1 MLSWADIFAF
11 PTLDGPYGLVV
22 DEAIACSLPIVGTSA
37 AGEIRD
43 RVEKGINGYIVPLED
58 SLALADRML
67 HLVNNPELCGQMGKV
82 SAGKSLDIPLS
93 GGCSNL
99 ILSHAGSLTMSE
111 AMQFQ
116 VSTPYRANS
125 IVNIARTVALA
136 GQLDRFYTS
145 FYLARWQSVAQRLP
159 LIGSRLAQ
167 ELSRRAFPG
176 IAATCVTTEASTWE
190 LLHVGSRR
198 LFKLWP
204 GIVDNL
210 MYRVKARFD
219 TAVARQ
225 LTRQPTEIF
234 IGMYGASLE
243 SFRVVH
249 HQDGLA
255 VLNFVNSHP
264 TEHNRYLMEL
274 AGLKAP
280 HHELIPAWMAQRVE
294 LELSTADLVLVP
306 SRFVADQLR
315 SHGVAEEK
323 IALIPYG
330 VDLRAFYPRERQ
342 IDKKTPL
349 ECLYVGQISYRKGIR
364 VLLDAARYCQNQPV
378 NFRLVGPLVSR
389 EVLANLPD
397 NVFYG
402 GPSLPSSVAE
412 KMRAADLF
420 IFPSL
425 EDSFALVIFE
435 AMATGL
441 AVITTNHAGSS
452 ERLSDGEDALIVPA
466 GDARALAYAVQR
478 LVEDPALRQRL
489 GEAARRKVEGA
500 YSWESYGQQ
509 VLQVINDRWRG
520 KHAQS
525 HLEM

>member
-1 MLSWADIFAF
+1 M
-11 PTLDGPYGLVV
+11 
-22 DEAIACSLPIVGTSA
+22 
-37 AGEIRD
+37 
-43 RVEKGINGYIVPLED
+43 
-58 SLALADRML
+58 
-67 HLVNNPELCGQMGKV
+67 
-82 SAGKSLDIPLS
+82 
-93 GGCSNL
+93 
-99 ILSHAGSLTMSE
+99 
-111 AMQFQ
+111 
-116 VSTPYRANS
+116 
-125 IVNIARTVALA
+125 
-136 GQLDRFYTS
+136 
-145 FYLARWQSVAQRLP
+145 
-159 LIGSRLAQ
+159 
-167 ELSRRAFPG
+167 
-176 IAATCVTTEASTWE
+176 
-190 LLHVGSRR
+190 LHVGSRR

-204 GIVDNL
+204 GIAASL

-219 TAVARQ
+219 AAVARQ

-243 SFRVVH
+243 SLRAIH
-249 HQDGLA
+249 HQGGLA
-255 VLNFVNSHP
+255 VLNFVNTHP
-264 TEHNRYLMEL
+264 VESNRYLGEF

-280 HHELIPAWMAQRVE
+280 HHELIPAWMVRRVE
-294 LELSTADLVLVP
+294 LELSIADLILVP

-330 VDLRAFYPRERQ
+330 VDLRAFYPSERQ

-349 ECLYVGQISYRKGIR
+349 ECLYVGQISYGKGIR

-378 NFRLVGPLVSR
+378 NFRLVGPVVSR

-397 NVFYG
+397 NVFYE
-402 GPSLPSSVAE
+402 GPSLPSGVTE

-425 EDSFALVIFE
+425 RDSFALVIFE

-441 AVITTNHAGSS
+441 AVIMTDHAGSS
-452 ERLSDGEDALIVPA
+452 ELLSDGDNALIVPA
-466 GDARALAYAVQR
+466 GDARALASAVQR

-500 YSWESYGQQ
+500 HSWEDYGQR

-520 KHAQS
+520 RHAQS
-525 HLEM
+525 HLGMESCK

>member
-1 MLSWADIFAF
+1 MN
-11 PTLDGPYGLVV
+11 
-22 DEAIACSLPIVGTSA
+22 EAI
-37 AGEIRD
+37 R
-43 RVEKGINGYIVPLED
+43 
-58 SLALADRML
+58 
-67 HLVNNPELCGQMGKV
+67 
-82 SAGKSLDIPLS
+82 
-93 GGCSNL
+93 
-99 ILSHAGSLTMSE
+99 
-111 AMQFQ
+111 FQ
-116 VSTPYRANS
+116 VSTPYRENS
-125 IVNIARTVALA
+125 VVNIARAVTLA

-176 IAATCVTTEASTWE
+176 IAAARITTEASAWE
-190 LLHVGSRR
+190 FLHVGSRR
-198 LFKLWP
+198 LFKRRP
-204 GIVDNL
+204 AIAASL

-219 TAVARQ
+219 AAVARQ
-225 LTRQPTEIF
+225 LTRQATEIF
-234 IGMYGASLE
+234 IGMYGSSLE
-243 SFRVVH
+243 SFKVVH
-249 HQDGLA
+249 HQGGLA
-255 VLNFVNSHP
+255 VLNFVNNHP
-264 TEHNRYLMEL
+264 VENNRYLMEF
-274 AGLKAP
+274 AGLKAS
-280 HHELIPAWMAQRVE
+280 HHELVPAWMAQRVE
-294 LELSTADLVLVP
+294 LELSTADLILVP

-342 IDKKTPL
+342 IDKETPL
-349 ECLYVGQISYRKGIR
+349 ECLYVGQISYGKGIR

-378 NFRLVGPLVSR
+378 NFSLVGPVVSR

-397 NVFYG
+397 NVSYD
-402 GPSLPSSVAE
+402 GPSLPSDVAE
-412 KMRAADLF
+412 RMRVAGLF

-425 EDSFALVIFE
+425 RDAFPLAVFE

-452 ERLSDGEDALIVPA
+452 EILSDGENALIVPA
-466 GDARALAYAVQR
+466 GDARALTTAVQR
-478 LVEDPALRQRL
+478 LVEDPLLRQRL

-500 YSWESYGQQ
+500 HSWEAYGQQ

-525 HLEM
+525 HLGSSK